1 MKLFDEVVEEFV
13 NKILLTSGGRGV
25 EMRVCCF
32 KANPSELND
41 EKFGRAENW
50 QSAIGGE
57 LSTSTMQHFD
67 ANHGQIYVI
76 GMQGMR

>member
-1 MKLFDEVVEEFV
+1 MKLLRS
-13 NKILLTSGGRGV
+13 LLTRYFLQVAGGGEV
-25 EMRVCCF
+25 RVCCF